1 MEDEKETLE
10 QTSDAENV
18 DTLTTEEKE
27 EGIELTDTTETA
39 ESDDVDDA
47 TSNDERT
54 EEEKKE
60 VKKSLKELLEE
71 DKDYQEQFNTMIK
84 NRLDRKD
91 REYQKTLSKYRDTD
105 NVLRTT
111 LKLNDGDDTNTK
123 LREFYEAEG
132 IKLPERL
139 QTDFSDED
147 YNDLGINDA
156 EKIYS
161 LGFDYAEEE
170 ANRLAKIG
178 YANLNTRERAC
189 FTKLAETL
197 TEEKNKRE
205 LLKLG
210 AKEELLT
217 NKGFVSFKKQFNSNV
232 PMETIYSLYTKSQP
246 QKKVEL
252 PGSMKNSKGSTD
264 KDFISEAEYEKMSRE
279 EVRKNLDLI
288 EKSMPKW

>member
-1 MEDEKETLE
+1 MEKDELLE
-10 QTSDAENV
+10 QTSETEKV
-18 DTLTTEEKE
+18 ETLTTEQTE
-27 EGIELTDTTETA
+27 EGIELTDTTVTT
-39 ESDDVDDA
+39 ESDDVEDA
-47 TSNDERT
+47 TSNDET
-54 EEEKKE
+54 VEEETKE

-91 REYQKTLSKYRDTD
+91 REYQKTLSKYRDTE

-111 LKLNDGDDTNTK
+111 LKLEDGDDTNTK

-132 IKLPERL
+132 IKLPEKL

-147 YNDLGINDA
+147 YNDLGVNDA
-156 EKIYS
+156 DKIYA
-161 LGFDYAEEE
+161 LGFNYAEEE

-178 YANLNTRERAC
+178 YANLNIRERAC
-189 FTKLAETL
+189 FTKLAEKL
-197 TEEKNKRE
+197 TEEKNKRD

-217 NKGFVSFKKQFNSNV
+217 NKDFISFKKQFNSNV
-232 PMETIYSLYTKSQP
+232 PMETIYSLYTKSQS

-279 EVRKNLDLI
+279 EVRKNLDII